1 MKDGTTAGFLW
12 SVSKLYWRSA
22 KILFLWLDDDDDEDE
37 DNDGDDNVTMMLEM
51 FSKLYKVWTEH
62 ALFSCCK
69 SKHPFWWGH
78 HQYIAVASFLLE
90 WCWD

>member
-22 KILFLWLDDDDDEDE
+22 KILFLWLDDDEDE
-37 DNDGDDNVTMMLEM
+37 DNDGDDNVTMM

-69 SKHPFWWGH
+69 SKHPFWCGR